1 MTVEMRQPAAQPEAN
16 RYAVLRGQSILMV
29 EPTPGAFAPWK
40 QALEQVGMEVHCV
53 CGSLPAIAQIA
64 ETAGERLDFA
74 LVSDSVQDGP
84 SLAVIER
91 LSVLRPSPEVVLVG
105 DPRNQERVIASW
117 RARVALLPE
126 PRTGEELLG
135 MILEMQRRRAPLSTV
150 PPAPHPLVLVV
161 EDSPAATGLIR
172 DTLDGEYRIETASD
186 GYMGFR
192 KAMQL
197 IPDVIITDL
206 NMPRLDGSQL
216 LRLLR
221 SRPDLHHIP
230 VVLLTANGDES
241 LRMRALSE
249 GAQDYLV
256 KPFSAQELRARI
268 GNLASLARSR
278 ALLQTEV
285 ADNHRRLDDVVGQL
299 MLQKRHAVF
308 LSEASKLL
316 GSSIEYR
323 TTIKQVTRLYVA
335 HVADA
340 ALVDLVDEQGQ
351 LQSLALACA
360 EPSLERELLNVRA
373 GNVPRIGEPHPLVGS
388 VRAGETIVFQRAPG
402 LLDRLCVHSGM
413 SVPLIAR
420 DKQIGAITAW
430 STIAPRPFGPLEQAL
445 TEDLARRLAFTIDH
459 AGLYHDATHAV
470 AARDE
475 FLSVASHELKTP
487 LNPLQLQVQSL
498 LRRTDQILVAEHK
511 DKVKAQLDSIY
522 RQTEK
527 LTRLVNDLL
536 DLSRISGGRIEF
548 ELESMD
554 LTAVVRDVVK
564 LFEEREEI
572 TRFRCTL
579 SCDYSDGLIGQYDQ
593 FRLEQ
598 IVTNLL
604 SNALKYGAG
613 TPVTVTTRRNGD
625 HAELSVSDQGI
636 GIAPVDQKRIFLRF
650 ERAVTAKNFG
660 GLGLGLFI
668 VSQLVEGMGG
678 SIGVTSTRRADDAA
692 NVNADEPR
700 LTTFTV
706 KLPLSAAG

>member
-1 MTVEMRQPAAQPEAN
+1 MMEARQAATPPDPA
-16 RYAVLRGQSILMV
+16 RYAMLRGQSMLLV
-29 EPTPGAFAPWK
+29 EAVSGGFQRWK
-40 QALEQVGMEVHCV
+40 QALEHVGMQVRPVVGLNDALKLVNELA
-53 CGSLPAIAQIA
+53 GDRMDFAIIADRLPDGDSLTLVERLTALRPRPELVLMGAARSDETAIAI
-64 ETAGERLDFA
+64 
-74 LVSDSVQDGP
+74 
-84 SLAVIER
+84 
-91 LSVLRPSPEVVLVG
+91 
-105 DPRNQERVIASW
+105 W

-126 PRTGEELLG
+126 PGNDEGLLA
-135 MILEMQRRRAPLSTV
+135 MVLEMQRRRTGLSTA
-150 PPAPHPLVLVV
+150 PPAPQPLVLVV

-268 GNLASLARSR
+268 GNLAAIARSR
-278 ALLQTEV
+278 ALLQTEGTY
-285 ADNHRRLDDVVGQL
+285 DNRRLDDIVGQL

-316 GSSIEYR
+316 GSSLEYKS
-323 TTIKQVTRLYVA
+323 TIKQVTRLYVA

-340 ALVDLVDEQGQ
+340 ALVDLVDETGQ
-351 LQSLALACA
+351 LSCLALACA
-360 EPSLERELLNVRA
+360 EPSLERELTNVRST
-373 GNVPRIGEPHPLVGS
+373 NVPKLGEPHPLVGA
-388 VRAGETIVFQRAPG
+388 VRSGEAVKFTRAPG
-402 LLDRLCVHSGM
+402 LLDQLCVHSGM
-413 SVPLIAR
+413 SVPLVTR
-420 DKQIGAITAW
+420 DKVIGALTVW
-430 STIAPRPFGPLEQAL
+430 STIAPRPFGLLEEAL
-445 TEDLARRLAFTIDH
+445 TEDLARRIALSIDH
-459 AGLYHDATHAV
+459 ARLYREATDAV

-498 LRRTDQILVAEHK
+498 HRRAEQILVPDVKE
-511 DKVKAQLDSIY
+511 KVKTQLDSIH

-536 DLSRISGGRIEF
+536 DLSRISSGKIEF
-548 ELESMD
+548 HLDPMD
-554 LTAVVRDVVK
+554 LTEVVRDVVK

-579 SCDYSDGLIGQYDQ
+579 TCNYTDGLIGKYDQ

-598 IVTNLL
+598 IITNLL

-613 TPVTVTTRRNGD
+613 TPVHVETRKNGD
-625 HAELSVSDQGI
+625 VAELSVSDQGI

-678 SIGVTSTRRADDAA
+678 SIGVTSTRKDDDAA
-692 NVNADEPR
+692 NSNEPR
-700 LTTFTV
+700 STTFTV
-706 KLPLSAAG
+706 KLPLSAAE